1 LDDPVGVYIPQDRCL
16 GKISIYPFGGKN
28 VKTPS
33 LNILITGMKSRKYLY
48 TRGGDKGETS
58 LYGAARV
65 AKDSLRVDAYGTID
79 ELNSSIGVAVAACGH
94 KEISRQL
101 KRIQAELFAA
111 GADLATEFGGKG
123 AARVP
128 RIEKKDTERLES
140 MVDELQ
146 GRLPRLTTFILPGG
160 SQLAASLHLARAVC
174 RRAERRVVALGRAEK
189 INPEMVPYLNRLSTY
204 LFNAAR
210 YANVLEGVK
219 DEAWKR

>member
-1 LDDPVGVYIPQDRCL
+1 
-16 GKISIYPFGGKN
+16 
-28 VKTPS
+28 
-33 LNILITGMKSRKYLY
+33 MY
-48 TRGGDKGETS
+48 TRGGDKGETG

-79 ELNSSIGVAVAACGH
+79 ELNSCIGAAVAVCRH
-94 KEISRQL
+94 DEVSKPL
-101 KRIQAELFAA
+101 KRVQAQLFTA
-111 GADLATEFGGKG
+111 GADLATEFASKGG
-123 AARVP
+123 ARVP
-128 RIEKKDTERLES
+128 RIRKKDTERLER

-146 GRLPRLTTFILPGG
+146 AKLPRLTSFILPGG

-174 RRAERRVVALGRAEK
+174 RRTERRVVALGRAEK

-210 YANVLEGVK
+210 YANVLEGVE

>member
-1 LDDPVGVYIPQDRCL
+1 
-16 GKISIYPFGGKN
+16 
-28 VKTPS
+28 
-33 LNILITGMKSRKYLY
+33 MY

-65 AKDSLRVDAYGTID
+65 AKDSLRVEAYGTID

-94 KEISRQL
+94 KEVSKPL
-101 KRIQAELFAA
+101 KRIQADLFAA
-111 GADLATEFGGKG
+111 GADLATELAGKG
-123 AARVP
+123 GARVP
-128 RIEKKDTERLES
+128 RIERKDTERLER

-146 GRLPRLTTFILPGG
+146 EKLPRLTSFILPGG
-160 SQLAASLHLARAVC
+160 SQLSASLHLARAVC

-219 DEAWKR
+219 DEEWKR